1 MVRRDGDPAG
11 RGGCVRISRLDWGD
25 FEIAGIADARPA
37 PVDPCRSYPG
47 TTTADWEPHRRWLT
61 ADGGFQPDLGCFL
74 LRGPMGVVLV
84 DAGIGPGPVPY
95 LGDVGGCLMTAL
107 ASLGVTPADVDA
119 VLFTHLHFDHVGW
132 ACVPDAQGRPCPAF
146 PRARY
151 VVGASEWAFWSGGAK
166 GVLAHHREAYARA
179 IQPLADAGALAVVAD
194 GSSPVAGLTYAPMP
208 GNTPGHQGL
217 RVESGGAR
225 ALFAADL
232 CHCPAQ
238 VAAPLW
244 SHRSDVDPEAGRRSR
259 LDVFAACAQDDTLL
273 AFGHFPRGA
282 DLGHVRRAQTGW
294 RWEPL
299 GAAA

>member
-1 MVRRDGDPAG
+1 M
-11 RGGCVRISRLDWGD
+11 
-25 FEIAGIADARPA
+25 
-37 PVDPCRSYPG
+37 
-47 TTTADWEPHRRWLT
+47 
-61 ADGGFQPDLGCFL
+61 
-74 LRGPMGVVLV
+74 
-84 DAGIGPGPVPY
+84 
-95 LGDVGGCLMTAL
+95 
-107 ASLGVTPADVDA
+107 
-119 VLFTHLHFDHVGW
+119 
-132 ACVPDAQGRPCPAF
+132 
-146 PRARY
+146 
-151 VVGASEWAFWSGGAK
+151 
-166 GVLAHHREAYARA
+166 LAHHREAYARA

-194 GSSPVAGLTYAPMP
+194 GSSPVAGITYAPMP